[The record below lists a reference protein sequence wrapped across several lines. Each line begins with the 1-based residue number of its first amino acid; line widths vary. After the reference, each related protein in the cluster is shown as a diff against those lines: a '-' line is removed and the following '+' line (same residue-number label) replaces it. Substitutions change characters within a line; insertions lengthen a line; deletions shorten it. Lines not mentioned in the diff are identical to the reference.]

1 MKSFKFWLHEKRKNP
16 KLNPKVS
23 TLAKIKQYVNR
34 DDVYVSFRDIEKLG
48 INPKSTYSTP
58 NGIYCYWLKSY
69 KKDIIDTKDTDNPR
83 VVFPYKARPTDTS
96 HFYLFTAKENAN
108 VVKLGDIT
116 EDIAKKY
123 ILDYINLYPEIRM
136 KFIDE
141 EILSDIKYNE
151 QKLKQVQDT
160 LNKGEDY
167 ISNNI
172 VAVLMKH
179 QIREMN
185 GYKVDSIIKALEDQ
199 QKYFEDELK
208 NLKSQMPNFSDN
220 DKFVDFVYEK
230 GKEEAEV
237 RNSGGIF
244 WWFGWF
250 LFQKNPNK
258 WNKFFRDLG
267 IDGMT
272 DNEGKGIIHDNEP
285 YQTVFFDGGKLKVI
299 DSGFNK
305 TYENNKY
312 VFKKRKFMYE
322 VNKDGDLIFL
332 QIVLPQNFLS
342 SLTELPWVK
351 EGKEYK
357 VRGSFSCELNNLENL
372 EGAPISVG
380 LDFNC
385 GSNYLVTLEG
395 APKTVGR
402 NFLCSYNELTTLEGS
417 PKTVKG
423 DFDCTNNKK
432 KFTVEEVRE
441 VCNVEGN
448 IYV

>member
-16 KLNPKVS
+16 ELNPKVS

-69 KKDIIDTKDTDNPR
+69 KNDIVDAKDSDTPN
-83 VVFPYKARPTDTS
+83 VIFPYKAKPTDTS

-179 QIREMN
+179 QIREMD

-208 NLKSQMPNFSDN
+208 RLKSQMPNFSDN
-220 DKFVDFVYEK
+220 DKFVNYIYDK

-237 RNSGGIF
+237 RNPGGIF

-299 DSGFNK
+299 DGGFNK
-305 TYENNKY
+305 LYKKNYKFRGRTFYYEENKNGVMFLY
-312 VFKKRKFMYE
+312 NLNVE
-322 VNKDGDLIFL
+322 DENLI
-332 QIVLPQNFLS
+332 
-342 SLTELPWVK
+342 SLKELPWVK
-351 EGKEYK
+351 EGKQYEVEEHFFCSY
-357 VRGSFSCELNNLENL
+357 NNLTSL
-372 EGAPISVG
+372 EGAPIKVG
-380 LDFNC
+380 GNFYC
-385 GSNYLVTLEG
+385 GGNT
-395 APKTVGR
+395 
-402 NFLCSYNELTTLEGS
+402 
-417 PKTVKG
+417 
-423 DFDCTNNKK
+423 K
-432 KFTVEEVRE
+432 KFTEEDVRKVCE
-441 VCNVEGN
+441 VKGGIRV
-448 IYV
+448 